1 MNTINPTKIALMD
14 LAENILQTKSFAN
27 VSFQTLAK
35 GVGIKKGSVYYHF
48 ESKEELGEAIIDR
61 AMALLKQSLKDMEHE
76 PIVKQLHVYTNWFA
90 KHIGA
95 TEKLCP
101 GASFAASWDAV
112 PEATKLKV
120 QQLYELHKTSLST
133 IIQRGRDMGE
143 FAITD
148 KTPAQLSTLLF
159 ALLQGGLL
167 ASRVS
172 QSKDEF
178 LECKALAL
186 RLAKTG

>member
-1 MNTINPTKIALMD
+1 MQTMNPTKIALLD
-14 LAENILQTKSFAN
+14 LAEDILQTKSFAN

-48 ESKEELGEAIIDR
+48 ESKEELGEAILDR
-61 AMALLKQSLKDMEHE
+61 AMALLKQSLKDIESE
-76 PIVKQLHVYTNWFA
+76 PIAKQLHVYTNWFA

-95 TEKLCP
+95 AEKLCP

-112 PEATKLKV
+112 TPSTRKKV
-120 QQLYELHKTSLST
+120 EQLYELHKMSLSK
-133 IIQRGRDMGE
+133 IIQRGRKEGA
-143 FAITD
+143 FAVTD
-148 KTPAQLSTLLF
+148 KSPESLSTLVF

-172 QSKDEF
+172 QDKEEF
-178 LECKALAL
+178 AQCKALAL
-186 RLAKTG
+186 QLVKTG

>member
-1 MNTINPTKIALMD
+1 MNTMNPTKLALIN
-14 LAENILQTKSFAN
+14 LAEEILQTKSFAN
-27 VSFQTLAK
+27 VSFQALAK

-61 AMALLKQSLKDMEHE
+61 AIALLKQNLKNIEHQ
-76 PIVKQLHVYTNWFA
+76 PNAKQLHVYTNWFA

-95 TEKLCP
+95 AQKLCP

-112 PEATKLKV
+112 PEKTQIKV
-120 QQLYELHKTSLST
+120 QQLYRLHQESLSK
-133 IIQRGRDMGE
+133 IIQRGRETKE
-143 FAITD
+143 FALTD
-148 KTPAQLSTLLF
+148 KTPEELSTLVF

-172 QSKDEF
+172 QDTEEF
-178 LECKALAL
+178 DTCKSLAL
-186 RLAKTG
+186 SLVKLG

>member
-1 MNTINPTKIALMD
+1 MNPTKLALIN
-14 LAENILQTKSFAN
+14 LAEEILQTKSFAN
-27 VSFQTLAK
+27 VSFQALAK

-61 AMALLKQSLKDMEHE
+61 AIALLKQNLKNIEHQ
-76 PIVKQLHVYTNWFA
+76 PNAKQLHVYTNWFA

-95 TEKLCP
+95 AQKLCP

-112 PEATKLKV
+112 PEKTQIKV
-120 QQLYELHKTSLST
+120 QQLYRLHQESLSK
-133 IIQRGRDMGE
+133 IIQRGRETKE
-143 FAITD
+143 FALTD
-148 KTPAQLSTLLF
+148 KTPEELSTLVF

-172 QSKDEF
+172 QDTEEF
-178 LECKALAL
+178 DTCKSLAL
-186 RLAKTG
+186 SLVKLG

>member
-1 MNTINPTKIALMD
+1 MNTMNPTKLALIN
-14 LAENILQTKSFAN
+14 LAEEILQTKSFAN
-27 VSFQTLAK
+27 VSFQALAK

-61 AMALLKQSLKDMEHE
+61 VIALLKQNLKNIEHQ
-76 PIVKQLHVYTNWFA
+76 PNAKQLHVYTNWFA

-95 TEKLCP
+95 AQKLCP

-112 PEATKLKV
+112 PEKTQIKV
-120 QQLYELHKTSLST
+120 QQLYRLHQESLSK
-133 IIQRGRDMGE
+133 IIQRGRETKE
-143 FAITD
+143 FALTD
-148 KTPAQLSTLLF
+148 KTPEELSTLVF

-172 QSKDEF
+172 QDTEEF
-178 LECKALAL
+178 DTCKSLAL
-186 RLAKTG
+186 SLVKLG

>member
-1 MNTINPTKIALMD
+1 MNTMNPTKLALIN
-14 LAENILQTKSFAN
+14 LAEEILQTKSFAN
-27 VSFQTLAK
+27 VSFQALAK

-61 AMALLKQSLKDMEHE
+61 VIALLKQNLKNIEHQ
-76 PIVKQLHVYTNWFA
+76 PNAKQLHVYANWFA

-95 TEKLCP
+95 AQKLCP

-112 PEATKLKV
+112 PEKTQIKV
-120 QQLYELHKTSLST
+120 QQLYRLHQESLSK
-133 IIQRGRDMGE
+133 IIQRGRETKE
-143 FAITD
+143 FALTD
-148 KTPAQLSTLLF
+148 KTPEELSTLVF

-172 QSKDEF
+172 QDTEEF
-178 LECKALAL
+178 DTCKSLAL
-186 RLAKTG
+186 SLVKLG